1 MAVHMH
7 VTPYERRE
15 QPAGA
20 GRAGG
25 HALVSRIR
33 DSLLSH
39 SARTSAKANALDKP
53 PRDGPAPRTLHCLHP
68 TLRVLECLVGLAQIG
83 SHLRACGTNAG
94 LYLVSG
100 AWDYEAV
107 LRQMA
112 NSMARM

>member
-39 SARTSAKANALDKP
+39 SARTSAKANALGEGIPKP
-53 PRDGPAPRTLHCLHP
+53 EACFSFAPIVKSTLSSLKRERGKP
-68 TLRVLECLVGLAQIG
+68 
-83 SHLRACGTNAG
+83 
-94 LYLVSG
+94 
-100 AWDYEAV
+100 
-107 LRQMA
+107 
-112 NSMARM
+112 